1 MKICGIDAVVSRGWL
16 VSRSVF
22 ALTMA
27 AALLAVPNITCAQVT
42 VNAVNV
48 QANIGRGQDATVGLD
63 YTRTNVAAATITV
76 PIPATLS
83 INPPTVVA
91 PCTAIAGPAVQCAIP
106 PGALGDT
113 GTINFQVRGASTGSV
128 VLTATATGGSNATST
143 SNVRTAGDLQVAKT
157 KAAPAGNPIAGQSAT
172 FRLTPTINPINGVA
186 DDIPI
191 GATVVVTD
199 NLPGTATDF
208 SVSSITA
215 SNGAA
220 VACNG
225 ASAANTSRTVTC
237 TISGPVLASAL
248 GSIDITGVANSVG
261 TFNNAANI
269 ASGGIDYIDLNLAN
283 NLVNFGYVVEVG
295 SDLRPNGSIFPSGSV
310 QTDSVQTLVV
320 AYNNAGPTNAPTGGM
335 VRAAIPV
342 GFTIGTLPAGC
353 VNSGAGTVNG
363 VTGTVITCTTGAVAV
378 GATQTFNIPL
388 TMPATAGGGNFGVE
402 VSPPVG
408 FGDTNPA
415 NNMLLIPYAV
425 AVPFADLRATK
436 TKSGGPLAAG
446 SNIVNTIVLRNEG
459 ISPAVYT
466 VGAGANPLFFVDTM
480 SMDEEYVSVSAGW
493 TCSAVDNSPS
503 VGLRRVTC
511 TKVAAGTL
519 NVATNEPAVTLTT
532 RVRAAIITPVTLTNT
547 VCTGATGMIQSGL
560 TGPLP
565 ADSVSGND
573 CDSKSVIGTPVTTG
587 LAQASI
593 IKATSVDGASY
604 GPTSTIGG
612 ADNSVYWRMV
622 ITTPTTGTNP
632 TQAVIPTLLLTDNI
646 PGLLNVTSPGA
657 PAPSYVT
664 PAISVTTSVTA
675 GAAAGTCP
683 NLPAGSS
690 GSLSC
695 AFTNVAPGTT
705 IEVSFRVDRPFDG
718 GTLSNTGTLTS
729 PDAILTASS
738 GGQLSSVAT
747 ATVLPRVDI
756 ALTTKTLNPTNTA
769 TSPRIGQ
776 LLEFTVS
783 AQNLGPNNV
792 SGAMTIT
799 DNIDPAKYQ
808 VLSIAGAVGGTMD
821 CSASNLVT
829 GALSCTTLTTIN
841 RYAVRSILITVRPR
855 KVGVLPTGPNDVA
868 YPGETNTAVV
878 SLNTASNCE
887 FKTETVTNGLVSTS
901 CNDAS
906 STSNNSRAVTFDIK
920 VPRFDL
926 QQRKTRVLPG
936 GQTAFGIGDPLRY
949 RFRIQNN
956 GPSRTEKVRVTDVL
970 SVPAGFTLSLAS
982 VENVNAVAAEAGYTI
997 DTSKNASVSCAQAA
1011 ANADVICVLAG
1022 VAPDDTSTGNFL
1034 DAAREVNFELV
1045 LNMSGIAITPV
1056 SFGNSARVCGEESV
1070 NFESSGACSPIPVV
1084 AGNNLASVNDV
1095 VFPKTDLTISKTTVT
1110 AQSADI
1116 NQPIRY
1122 DLVLKNLG
1130 PAATPQMRVADV
1142 LPANFEFI
1150 ATGSNAPSISVGS
1163 FVTGSGLTA
1172 QNVSCTATP
1181 SSITVVGQIQ
1191 TVSCIANATGGSAA
1205 FPGSADV
1212 NNTVTVTIFAR
1223 AKEGFFAGPYTPTN
1237 LPNTA
1242 TVSPGRNTVTDEA
1255 FSIDLVSG
1263 NDSASSNSRIQS
1275 ASISGR
1281 VFRDRNNNGLQD
1293 GTTST
1298 QDEGIGNVTITL
1310 TGTDLYGN
1318 AVSRTTTTNNAIGA
1332 TRGDYIFANL
1342 PPSNS
1347 SGYTL
1352 VQSQPAG
1359 FINGITNGTPG
1370 SGNGGTVG
1378 AALNTGQVSST
1389 IPALV
1394 LTAGSNAI
1402 NFDFAEIPPATISG
1416 YVYHDRNNNG
1426 QKEAGEPGI
1435 AGAQMQ
1441 LVGTDIIGNAV
1452 SLSAT
1457 TDVNGQYTF
1466 TVAPSDPTGYT
1477 VRQVSQPAG
1486 FFDGKEI
1493 RGQVA
1498 AGEPPVGN
1506 VIANSSNSAGAINYT
1521 AAGVAPGTTAIPVGT
1536 FDVITGVV
1544 VAGETNHDNNFGEVL
1559 PASISGTVYFDQN
1572 NNASKDVSETV
1583 GVAGVVM
1590 TITGT
1595 DLNGNAVSR
1604 TVSTD
1609 ASGNYIF
1616 ADLLPGTYA
1625 VAQGAATNFNNTGSA
1640 VQGPNALGL
1649 NFQNRSGGSTT
1660 TVGNGSSAGG
1670 TTSPVV
1676 NTIAIGPNGSSQGN
1690 NFGVLGSVISGRVCL
1705 DEGAGANANNGRC
1718 DVGEVGVNN
1727 VTVTLTGL
1735 ASDGVTAVNRSVITD
1750 ATGAYSFANVPLP
1763 NATGYTLTQ
1772 TQPIGLLDG
1781 KQTPGTLT
1789 LIQAGPPDAGANA
1802 GTASTATNT
1811 DTISGIR
1818 FTRATNA
1825 AGFDFGELRP
1835 AVVRGFVYEDNNN
1848 NGQREAGEA
1857 PIVGVNIRITGTDIF
1872 GQAVNQTAGT
1882 DTTGEYVF
1890 NVPPSDTTGY
1900 TVEQV
1905 AQPAGY
1911 FDGKEIRGQIGAG
1924 PPPPANVIPNSSN
1937 AAGATGYSAGGV
1949 STGTTN
1955 AATDRITGVVVGS
1968 NQISQDNSFGELRVA
1983 QISGAV
1989 FLDQNGNAIRDVG
2002 ETTGVPGI
2010 VITLTG
2016 TDLNGNTVTATAT
2029 SDTSGNYTFA
2039 NLLPGIYNVTEG
2051 PVAAYTNTGAAVQG
2065 PQSLSTNFTDRA
2077 GVTTTTV
2084 SAGSVAGGS
2093 TAPVVNS
2100 IAIGSGG
2107 TSLGNN
2113 FGLRPS
2119 RLAGRVCIDN
2129 GAGGGTINNG
2139 RCEAGETGIAGVTV
2153 TLSGT
2158 AADGTAISLAALT
2171 DSVGSYVFSSLKLPN
2186 AAGYTLTET
2195 QPSAFVD
2202 GRQAAGTLTPFA
2214 GVDLTPLIGATTNVV
2229 GNDAITGIRFSVAT
2243 NATGYD
2249 FGEFRPSSASGFVYA
2264 DSNNN
2269 GVRDVGIDP
2278 ALPGV
2283 TITLT
2288 GTDIDG
2294 NAISLTTTTDVNGQY
2309 TFANLRPGTYRIIE
2323 TQPPFASQG
2332 ANNLGTGF
2340 ATAATNTPLDTFNI
2354 TVRENETG
2362 INFNFGELTT
2372 SISGAVYEDLNGNG
2386 LRDIG
2391 EPGIAG
2397 VTIRLTGIDS
2407 SGATVDRTTLTN
2419 TTGAYS
2425 FLGLVTSN
2433 PAGYTIRE
2441 VSQPADY
2448 VDGAESIGTV
2458 GGVRRGTSNVN
2469 DQFTGLVLGP
2479 ADTAIDYN
2487 FGELRLGSIAGSVYV
2502 DANGDGIRNPSEAG
2516 LAGVVITLT
2525 GTSGL
2530 AITTTTDAGGNYVFS
2545 NLFPDTYDVSETQP
2559 PDYGNGATNV
2569 GSGGGS
2575 PSVNSVTGI
2584 VVNSGQNFTGYN
2596 FGEVLK
2602 EIVLGSVTPRCT
2614 RDTLFVDYSIS
2625 SRGLPLDS
2633 PLTITWQKINGE
2645 VVRILTNQP
2654 YSGSLLWPGTEVDTA
2669 GNPTAWPGWQF
2680 VDGQWSQIADGLR
2693 PEMRVLFQINPT
2705 VSGVVSYLPGT
2716 PTCAAN
2722 PPVSFIDGVVYIDTN
2737 NNGLQDGG
2745 ELGIAGVTIVLTGV
2759 DTNGKEVAATTT
2771 TDAAGR
2777 YRFINL
2783 SPGVYRVTQTNQ
2795 PPGTSNGIT
2804 TPGSTG
2810 GQATAVSVLP
2820 SSISAVPLSRAQGST
2835 GNNFGELARGTI
2847 SGRVYVDTNN
2857 NGVPDG
2863 GELGIAGVTIVLSGT
2878 DELGNAV
2885 NETTV
2890 TDALGNYRFVI
2901 LRPGIYRLTEPA
2913 QPFGTTNGITTP
2925 GSSGGTATA
2934 LSELP
2939 SVISAIALAA
2949 GQNSI
2954 NNNFG
2959 ELARGTISGRVY
2971 VDTNNN
2977 GVPDGGELGIAG
2989 VTIVL
2994 SGTDELGNA
3003 VNETTVTDA
3012 LGNYRFVNLRP
3023 GIYRLTE
3030 PAQPFGT
3037 TNGITTPGS
3046 SGGTATALSELP
3058 SVISAIAL
3066 AAGQNSI
3073 NNNFGERPATPDLVV
3088 SKTVSSTL
3096 FVEGGRYEYQIA
3108 VRNAGVDSSQGE
3120 YVVYDVLPL
3129 TPVPQRFE
3137 IEGVPTGTGW
3147 TCSVDALVFLTC
3159 RSSAV
3164 IAPNAINPNRITVRV
3179 KVGVGAS
3186 SFSPLRNAV
3195 LVRGGAEPAES
3206 DPFGDPLRVVT
3217 QQDLRTIVREAPTCP
3232 AQANPPVHN
3241 ACIVETRVEFPVALG
3256 GRVWLDGGL
3265 TSLGRRIYDPGL
3277 DKDFPDWIVE
3287 VLDPTLPGGNNIVA
3301 TVRTGTDGRYL
3312 VENLMPGR
3320 AYRIQF
3326 RDSEG
3331 RAIFAGPVNGER
3343 RVRQACGGSETGSE
3357 LGNRQSAL
3365 DIVMPPGTFPN
3376 QVTCAEQSLPIE
3388 PNGVVYDSTTR
3399 LPVRGAIVTLKPEGA
3414 CAGYDPQ
3421 RHVIAYEGYGQ
3432 YDAAGNPRMAVG
3444 PDGFYKFLLSADAP
3458 RSCLFRLGVAP
3469 PGGYQS
3475 PSTRIPAA
3483 PTLQTPVGV
3492 GSIFY
3497 VQPQP
3502 TPPTGNQSITYHF
3515 VLLGGSGHFEVFNNH
3530 IPLDPNAAPM
3540 ISISKI
3546 GDRQVGEIGDS
3557 VLYTISVSQWAG
3569 PPLSGLQVVDR
3580 LPAGFRYIRGTFQLG
3595 TTVLPDPQGGEG
3607 SVITF
3612 NLPNLTAG
3620 GTLQFT
3626 YRVRI
3631 GVGAA
3636 EGDGINR
3643 AQARS
3648 GQTTSNVAQYRIRVT
3663 GGVFTKD
3670 ACVIGKIFVDCNNNH
3685 VQDKDELGI
3694 PGVRLYFEDGTFLVS
3709 DIEGKYSYCGLK
3721 PQTHVLKVDNTTL
3734 PIGSRLTTTS
3744 NRNVGDAGS
3753 LFVDLKAGELHRA
3766 DFAEGSCSNPVLE
3779 QVKARRAKGGSATPE
3794 NERAGGT
3801 VLKFESKSMAN
3812 PKQAT
3817 DSANQPAV
3825 RSQVNAGE
3833 GSSPPPAEKPPPVD
3847 SSRGRDGK

>member
-1 MKICGIDAVVSRGWL
+1 
-16 VSRSVF
+16 VF

-42 VNAVNV
+42 VNQVNV
-48 QANIGRGQDATVGLD
+48 QANIGRGQDATVGLQ
-63 YTRTNVAAATITV
+63 YTRTSSAAATITV
-76 PIPATLS
+76 VIPATLS

-91 PCTAIAGPAVQCAIP
+91 PCAAIAGPAVECSVPA
-106 PGALGDT
+106 GNVNDT
-113 GTINFQVRGASTGSV
+113 GTINFQVRGAVTGGVS
-128 VLTATATGGSNATST
+128 LTATGSAGSNATST
-143 SNVRTAGDLQVAKT
+143 SNVRTAGDLQVAKAKIT
-157 KAAPAGNPIAGQSAT
+157 PAGNPIAGQSVT
-172 FRLTPTINPINGVA
+172 FRLTPTITPVNGVA
-186 DDIPI
+186 DDIPV
-191 GATVVVTD
+191 GTTVVVTD

-215 SNGAA
+215 SNGTA
-220 VACNG
+220 VACNS
-225 ASAANTSRTVTC
+225 ASAANTARTVTC
-237 TISGPVLASAL
+237 TISGPVLVSAL
-248 GSIDITGVANSVG
+248 GTIDIVGLANSAG
-261 TFNNAANI
+261 TFNNAASI
-269 ASGGIDYIDLNLAN
+269 DSGGIDYIDLNLAN
-283 NLVNFGYVVEVG
+283 NLVNLGYTVDPG
-295 SDLRPNGSIFPSGSV
+295 SDLSPTGSTFPSAIV
-310 QTDSVQTLVV
+310 LTDSAQILVL
-320 AYNNAGPTNAPTGGM
+320 AYNNAGPTNAPTGGV
-335 VRAAIPV
+335 VRGAIPV

-378 GATQTFNIPL
+378 GAAQTFDIPL

-829 GALSCTTLTTIN
+829 GALSCTTLTPVN
-841 RYAVRSILITVRPR
+841 RYDVRSILITVRPL
-855 KVGVLPTGPNDVA
+855 KPGSLPTGPNDIA
-868 YPGETNTAVV
+868 YPNETNTATVA
-878 SLNTASNCE
+878 LNTTTNCE
-887 FKTETVTNGLVSTS
+887 FKIETVTNASVSTS
-901 CNDAS
+901 CNDANSTTNS
-906 STSNNSRAVTFDIK
+906 SRTVTYDVK
-920 VPRFDL
+920 VPKIDL
-926 QQRKTRVLPG
+926 QQRKTRVLPT
-936 GQTAFGIGDPLRY
+936 GQVVFGIGDPLRY
-949 RFRIQNN
+949 RFRIQNS
-956 GPSRTEKVRVTDVL
+956 GPSRAEKVRVTDVL
-970 SVPAGFTLSLAS
+970 TVPTGFTLALTSLQ
-982 VENVNAVAAEAGYTI
+982 NINAAAPEEGYTI
-997 DTSKNASVSCAQAA
+997 DTAKNASVNCAQAA
-1011 ANADVICVLAG
+1011 TNADIICVLAG
-1022 VAPDDTSTGNFL
+1022 AAPVDTSASNFL
-1034 DAAREVNFELV
+1034 DAAKEVNFELV
-1045 LNMSGIAITPV
+1045 LTMTGTATTPV
-1056 SFGNSARVCGEESV
+1056 SFQNSARVCGDETV
-1070 NFESSGACSPIPVV
+1070 NFESSGACSPIPAT
-1084 AGNNLASVNDV
+1084 AGNNLASVSDV
-1095 VFPKTDLTISKTTVT
+1095 VFPKTDLTVSKTTVT
-1110 AQSADI
+1110 ALPADI

-1130 PAATPQMRVADV
+1130 PAGTPQVRVADV

-1150 ATGSNAPSISVGS
+1150 ATGPNAPSISVGT
-1163 FVTGSGLTA
+1163 FVTASGLTA
-1172 QNVSCTATP
+1172 QNVSCSASP
-1181 SSITVVGQIQ
+1181 SSITAAGQIQ
-1191 TVSCIANATGGSAA
+1191 TVSCIANATGGTAA
-1205 FPGSADV
+1205 FPGSADA
-1212 NNTVTVTIFAR
+1212 NNTVTVTIYAK
-1223 AKEGFFAGPYTPTN
+1223 AKEGFFTGAYTPAD
-1237 LPNTA
+1237 LSNTA
-1242 TVSPGRNTVTDEA
+1242 TVSPGRDISNDPI
-1255 FSIDLVSG
+1255 SLDLVSG
-1263 NDSASSNSRIQS
+1263 NNSASSNSRLQA

-1281 VFRDRNNNGLQD
+1281 VFRDRNNNGTQD
-1293 GTTST
+1293 GTSST

-1318 AVSRTTTTNNAIGA
+1318 AVSRTNTTDNTVGA
-1332 TRGDYIFANL
+1332 TRGDYTFANL
-1342 PPSNS
+1342 PPSNA
-1347 SGYTL
+1347 SGYTV
-1352 VQSQPAG
+1352 VQTQPAG
-1359 FINGITNGTPG
+1359 FVNGITNGALG

-1378 AALNTGQVSST
+1378 VATNNAQLSST

-1394 LTAGSNAI
+1394 LTGGSTAI
-1402 NFDFAEIPPATISG
+1402 NFNFAEIPPATISG
-1416 YVYHDRNNNG
+1416 FVYDDRDNNG
-1426 QKEAGEPGI
+1426 QKEVGEAGI
-1435 AGAQMQ
+1435 AGVQMQ
-1441 LVGTDIIGNAV
+1441 LVGTDSLGNAV
-1452 SLSAT
+1452 SLTAT
-1457 TDVNGQYTF
+1457 TDSNGLYTF
-1466 TVAPSDPTGYT
+1466 SSVPPSDATGYT
-1477 VRQVSQPAG
+1477 VRQVAQPTG
-1486 FFDGKEI
+1486 YFDGKEI

-1498 AGEPPVGN
+1498 AGDPPVGN
-1506 VIANSSNSAGAINYT
+1506 VIANSSNSAGAIDYT
-1521 AAGVAPGTTAIPVGT
+1521 AAGVAPGTTAST
-1536 FDVITGVV
+1536 FDAITGIV
-1544 VAGETNHDNNFGEVL
+1544 VAGETHHDNNFGEVL
-1559 PASISGTVYFDQN
+1559 PASISGTVYFDVN
-1572 NNASKDVSETV
+1572 NSATKDTGETA
-1583 GVAGVVM
+1583 GLAGVVM

-1595 DLNGNAVSR
+1595 DLNGNVVSR
-1604 TVSTD
+1604 TATTD
-1609 ASGNYIF
+1609 ASGNYSF
-1616 ADLLPGTYA
+1616 PNLLPGTYA
-1625 VAQGAATNFNNTGSA
+1625 VTQGTATNFNNTGSA
-1640 VQGPNALGL
+1640 VQGPNTVGV

-1660 TVGNGSSAGG
+1660 TVGVGSSAGG
-1670 TTSPVV
+1670 TTSPAI
-1676 NTIAIGPNGSSQGN
+1676 NTIAIGSNGSSQGN
-1690 NFGVLGSVISGRVCL
+1690 NFGAIGSVIGGRVCL

-1718 DVGEVGVNN
+1718 DVGETGINGV
-1727 VTVTLTGL
+1727 TITLTGL
-1735 ASDGVTAVNRSVITD
+1735 AADGVTTVNRTVTTD
-1750 ATGAYSFANVPLP
+1750 STGAYSFANVPLP

-1772 TQPIGLLDG
+1772 TQPSGLLDG
-1781 KQTPGTLT
+1781 KQTSGTLT
-1789 LIQAGPPDAGANA
+1789 LIQAGPADAGANA

-1825 AGFDFGELRP
+1825 TGFDFGELRP
-1835 AVVRGFVYEDNNN
+1835 AVVRGFVYEDNDN
-1848 NGQREAGEA
+1848 NGQRDAGEA
-1857 PIVGVNIRITGTDIF
+1857 AIVGVNMRITGTDVF
-1872 GQAVNQTAGT
+1872 GQAVNLTVAT
-1882 DTTGEYVF
+1882 DANGEYVF
-1890 NVPPSDTTGY
+1890 TVPPSDATGY
-1900 TVEQV
+1900 AVEQV

-1937 AAGATGYSAGGV
+1937 AAGATGYTLAGV
-1949 STGTTN
+1949 ATGTTN

-1968 NQISQDNSFGELRVA
+1968 NQTFQDNSFGEVRVA

-1989 FLDQNGNAIRDVG
+1989 YLDQNGNGTRDVG
-2002 ETTGVPGI
+2002 ETTGVAGI

-2016 TDLNGNTVTATAT
+2016 TDLNGNAVSATVTTDA
-2029 SDTSGNYTFA
+2029 SGNYSFA
-2039 NLLPGIYNVTEG
+2039 NLLPGTYGVAEGAVT
-2051 PVAAYTNTGAAVQG
+2051 AYTNTGASVQG
-2065 PQSLSTNFTDRA
+2065 PQSLSANFTNRA
-2077 GVTTTTV
+2077 GLVTTTV
-2084 SAGSVAGGS
+2084 AAGSATGGTTSPAVNAISVGAGG
-2093 TAPVVNS
+2093 TTQGNS
-2100 IAIGSGG
+2100 
-2107 TSLGNN
+2107 
-2113 FGLRPS
+2113 FGARPS
-2119 RLAGRVCIDN
+2119 SLAGRVCIDN
-2129 GAGGGTINNG
+2129 GAAGGALNNG
-2139 RCEAGETGIAGVTV
+2139 RCEAGETGISGVTV
-2153 TLSGT
+2153 TLTGT
-2158 AADGTAISLAALT
+2158 AADGTAVSLTALT
-2171 DSVGSYVFSSLKLPN
+2171 DGTGNYVFNNLKLPN
-2186 AAGYTLTET
+2186 AAGYALTET

-2214 GVDLTPLIGATTNVV
+2214 GVDPTPVVGATTNVV
-2229 GNDAITGIRFSVAT
+2229 GNDAITGIRFTLAT

-2249 FGEFRPSSASGFVYA
+2249 FGEFRPSSVSGFVYA

-2269 GVRDVGIDP
+2269 GVRDVGTDP
-2278 ALPGV
+2278 ALPGA

-2323 TQPPFASQG
+2323 TQPAFASQG

-2340 ATAATNTPLDTFNI
+2340 ATTATNTPLDTFNL

-2362 INFNFGELTT
+2362 VDFNFGELTT
-2372 SISGAVYEDLNGNG
+2372 SVSGAVYEDLNGNG
-2386 LRDIG
+2386 VRDAG
-2391 EPGIAG
+2391 EPGIAD
-2397 VTIRLTGIDS
+2397 VTIQLTGTD
-2407 SGATVDRTTLTN
+2407 TN
-2419 TTGAYS
+2419 TAAVNRTAVTNTNGAYS
-2425 FLGLVTSN
+2425 FLGLVASN
-2433 PAGYTIRE
+2433 ATGYTIRE
-2441 VSQPADY
+2441 VAQPAGY
-2448 VDGAESIGTV
+2448 IDGAESVGTV

-3287 VLDPTLPGGNNIVA
+3287 VLDPTLPAGNNIVA

-3343 RVRQACGGSETGSE
+3343 RVRQACGSSETGSE